1 MWSIRICRR
10 WLASHTTSHACLL
23 IGRLGI
29 IAFLLHPSAS
39 LAGTFT
45 TFGETF
51 QRATGPPVRVTRTFS
66 VPNPA
71 TTYTV
76 RLDNGG
82 SSGQFCRGSSAI
94 VAVNGGRG
102 IGDSD
107 PGQNR
112 ATRERAG

>member
-51 QRATGPPVRVTRTFS
+51 QRATGSPATATRTFS

-71 TTYTV
+71 TTYSL

-82 SSGQFCRGSSAI
+82 SSRPFFSGAR
-94 VAVNGGRG
+94 VNVR
-102 IGDSD
+102 
-107 PGQNR
+107 P
-112 ATRERAG
+112 ERAAAPPASGHHL